1 MGEWYL
7 MRGEPAAKR
16 YLFMLRRAR
25 DLTWRVLAA
34 LAIFVLAWLL
44 SLAGGT
50 VGQTARNGVG
60 YVLYSNYNVRSFN
73 FSPVIDQV
81 SALLGIKRGL
91 DVQVA
96 TPIPQGDVAVQQPG
110 LPVDGKLARGF
121 GWQKGSDGWPRF
133 SDGVELTAVKGAPVR
148 SVLPGTVNRVF
159 QDPSLGTVV
168 VIDHSDQLSTLYGR
182 LETVGVQAGQQVDQ
196 GQVLGNVAGAFL
208 HFEMRDGDQLVD
220 PAPRLQQNQS

>member
-1 MGEWYL
+1 MGEWCL
-7 MRGEPAAKR
+7 MRGEPVAKR
-16 YLFMLRRAR
+16 YLFVLRRAR

-50 VGQTARNGVG
+50 VGQTARNGID
-60 YVLYSNYNVRSFN
+60 YVLHSNYNLRDFN
-73 FSPVIDQV
+73 YSPVIDRV

-96 TPIPQGDVAVQQPG
+96 TPIPQGDAAVQQPG

-121 GWQKGSDGWPRF
+121 GWQKDSDGWPRF
-133 SDGVELTAVKGAPVR
+133 SDGVELTVVKDAPVR
-148 SVLPGTVNRVF
+148 AVLPGTVSRIFN
-159 QDPSLGTVV
+159 DPNLGTVV
-168 VIDHSDQLSTLYGR
+168 VIDHSDQLATLYGR
-182 LETVGVQAGQQVDQ
+182 LETVGVQTGQQVDQ
-196 GQVLGNVAGAFL
+196 GQVLGKAAGAFL

-220 PAPRLQQNQS
+220 PVQHLQQNQS